1 VGRRVAEAYTSSS
14 LEVEDRGAS
23 VAGMDQALTIGAVAE
38 RTGVAPS
45 ALRYYEAE
53 GLITSTRTDGNQRR
67 YHRDVLRRV
76 SFIKVAQQVGLSL
89 GEIQEALASLPE
101 SRTPTQ
107 EDWSRISQA
116 WRPRLDEHIHLIERL
131 RDRLDGCIGCGCLSL
146 KACRLLNPGD
156 YAGEHGSGPRYL
168 IGEEDE

>member
-1 VGRRVAEAYTSSS
+1 MLNLARTRSSAGT
-14 LEVEDRGAS
+14 LRGVEHELS
-23 VAGMDQALTIGAVAE
+23 IGAVAE

-53 GLITSTRTDGNQRR
+53 GLISSARTDGNQRR

-76 SFIKVAQQVGLSL
+76 SFIRVAQRVGLSL
-89 GEIQEALASLPE
+89 EEIRGALASLPE

-107 EDWSRISQA
+107 ADWARLSAA
-116 WRPRLDEHIHLIERL
+116 WRPRLDEQIHLIERL

-146 KACRLLNPGD
+146 KVCRLLNPGD
-156 YAGEHGSGPRYL
+156 HAGDHGSGPRYI
-168 IGEEDE
+168 IGDEDE